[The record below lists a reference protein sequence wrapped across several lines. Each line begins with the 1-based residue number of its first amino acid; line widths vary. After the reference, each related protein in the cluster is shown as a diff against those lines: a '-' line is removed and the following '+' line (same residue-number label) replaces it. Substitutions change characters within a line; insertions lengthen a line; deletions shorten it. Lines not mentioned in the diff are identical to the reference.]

1 MTQPPFCL
9 HSDTSPHRGK
19 ADWVIALYVA
29 HRSTSSD
36 NCFRGRYHHYFS
48 YGHGTITKDLFL
60 NRTPAHYSTDAPL
73 VSLEPVCWGAFMAQ
87 TMGHT
92 FIIGASGSGKS
103 TLLKTNIIVDMEAGH
118 AVCFIDPHG
127 EDIDD
132 LMQYVPR
139 HRLKDTILFDPT
151 DPTHYITW
159 NPLAEVNNPPL
170 MATSLSDTIKD
181 AWGYHGQTTPVLDM
195 YLFFTV
201 LTLIENHLSFF
212 DSLTVLTDKDFRAE
226 LSFTPV
232 LQTFWNNFD
241 AMTPKEQRDSTS
253 STLNKLFVLFGDERL
268 QRLLASRKGQ
278 FTMSDTVKD
287 KILFVKLPQ
296 GQLGLSKVSLI
307 GSVLLSQMH
316 LACLRRD
323 PTVPFHL
330 YIDEVH
336 HFAPST
342 LSEMLSG
349 LRKFNVSLTV
359 AHQYI
364 EQLERPF
371 FAALMGNAAERHIFT
386 VSPEDADRFQERLG
400 RYGSHFNLDELEPH
414 QYRTFPWHQ
423 SRSDSLT
430 VPLSNPT
437 VAMPGKILT
446 QTRRNYC
453 KRI

>member
-1 MTQPPFCL
+1 MA
-9 HSDTSPHRGK
+9 HS
-19 ADWVIALYVA
+19 Y
-29 HRSTSSD
+29 
-36 NCFRGRYHHYFS
+36 
-48 YGHGTITKDLFL
+48 
-60 NRTPAHYSTDAPL
+60 
-73 VSLEPVCWGAFMAQ
+73 
-87 TMGHT
+87 
-92 FIIGASGSGKS
+92 IIGKSGSGKS
-103 TLLKTNIIVDMEAGH
+103 TLLKQQIIADMEAGH

-159 NPLAEVNNPPL
+159 NPLAEVDNPPL

-195 YLFFTV
+195 YLYFTV
-201 LTLIENHLSFF
+201 LSLIENSLSFF
-212 DSLTVLTDKDFRAE
+212 DSLAVLTDKEFRSG
-226 LSFTPV
+226 LSFSPV
-232 LQTFWNNFD
+232 LKSFWDTFD
-241 AMTPKEQRDSTS
+241 AMTSKEQRDSTS
-253 STLNKLFVLFGDERL
+253 STLNKLFVLFGDPRL
-268 QRLLASRKGQ
+268 QRLLSSRKGQ

-287 KILFVKLPQ
+287 KLLFVRLPQ

-307 GSVLLSQMH
+307 GSVLLSAMH

-323 PTVPFHL
+323 PTVPFRL

-364 EQLERPF
+364 DQLEKPF
-371 FAALMGNAAERHIFT
+371 FSALMGNATQRHIFT

-423 SRSDSLT
+423 SQDDSLT
-430 VPLSNPT
+430 VPLADPNLT
-437 VAMPGKILT
+437 MPEKILV

-453 KRI
+453 KGI